1 MAIQPDSIA
10 LWTIDWMSLRA
21 EFLRLGVRVFLKRR
35 SREFNLETWRSNMH
49 ATEHLVPHP
58 PARCRTTQVKVG
70 PRTLY
75 RIETDRSD
83 RKRNLLYLHGGA
95 YVSGGP
101 THYRHFTWRMADTF
115 RACVWALEY
124 HLAPEHPFPAA
135 LDDAMAAYTWLSQN
149 TPEGGQLFVMGDS
162 AGGGLT
168 LGLLMRLRDEV
179 KPLPVAA
186 VALSPWT
193 DLALT
198 GASLASNAA
207 SDPMLNV
214 HHLPVFSDYYLAG
227 ADPRSPYA
235 SPLYGDA
242 GGLPPVLI
250 QVGGDEIL
258 RDDAVRMAEKLQ
270 SHNPRT
276 RLEVWPRMPHVWQLF
291 VPFLPEAGKAIAQI
305 GEFI

>member
-1 MAIQPDSIA
+1 
-10 LWTIDWMSLRA
+10 MSLRA
-21 EFLRLGVRVFLKRR
+21 EFMRLGVRTFLKRR
-35 SREFNLETWRSNMH
+35 SRDFNLETWRRNMH

-58 PARCRTTQVKVG
+58 PARCRTMQVQVG

-75 RIETDRSD
+75 RIGTDRSD
-83 RKRNLLYLHGGA
+83 RERHLLYLHGGA
-95 YVSGGP
+95 YISGAP

-115 RACVWALEY
+115 PACVWALEY
-124 HLAPEHPFPAA
+124 RLAPEHPFPAA
-135 LDDAMAAYTWLSQN
+135 LDDAMAAYTWLWHN

-168 LGLLMRLRDEV
+168 LGLLMRLRDEG
-179 KPLPVAA
+179 KPLPLAA

-207 SDPMLNV
+207 SDPMLNA
-214 HHLPVFSDYYLAG
+214 HHLSVLADYYLAG
-227 ADPRSPYA
+227 TDPRSPYA

-242 GGLPPVLI
+242 GELPPVLI

-258 RDDAVRMAEKLQ
+258 RDYAVRMAEKLQ
-270 SHNPRT
+270 SHNPES

-305 GEFI
+305 GKFIADVQR